1 MPVDIQSP
9 SLCLGIV
16 GTGAMG
22 RGIAQIAAQAGIRV
36 LLFDALHGAAAGARE
51 TVTGT
56 LARLA
61 EKGKI
66 SAAALAAASAKLE
79 VVARLDELASAQI
92 IVEAIVENL
101 DVKKALFQQLED
113 IVAADCILAT
123 NTSSLSVT
131 SIAAACKRPER
142 VGGFH
147 FFNPVPLMKI
157 VEVIDGLLTAP
168 WVSAALLVL
177 GQRMGHTA
185 VRARDTP
192 GFIVNHAGRGF
203 VTEALRVL
211 GEGVT
216 DFWEVDRIMREAAG
230 FRMGPFELLDLTGLD
245 VSQPVMESIYRQYY
259 EEPRYRPSAIAA
271 QRLAGGALGRK
282 SGRGFYSYA
291 NGAAEP
297 MPVAAVPAAKAA
309 RVWVS
314 QTHPEWADVLREI
327 AAKAGTEVET
337 DYMPTSE
344 ALCIVTP
351 LGADATTAC
360 VTQGLDPCRTV
371 AIDCLFGVGAG
382 RTARRTL
389 MSTPLTTASMRDAAH
404 ALFAADG
411 TAVSVIRDSAGF
423 VAQRVVACI
432 VNIGSDIAQQRVA
445 SPADIDRAVTLG
457 LGYPKGPLAFGDAL
471 GAMNVLTVLEAMQH
485 FYGDP
490 RYRPS
495 PWLKRRALLG
505 VSLLTEEA

>member
-1 MPVDIQSP
+1 MAVDIQSP
-9 SLCLGIV
+9 SLCIGIV

-22 RGIAQIAAQAGIRV
+22 RGVAQIAAQAGIRV
-36 LLFDALHGAAAGARE
+36 LLFDALHGAAATARE

-56 LARLA
+56 LGKLA

-66 SAAALAAASAKLE
+66 TAAALAAASAKLE
-79 VVARLDELASAQI
+79 VVSRLDELATAQI

-113 IVAADCILAT
+113 IIAADCILAT

-142 VGGFH
+142 IGGFH

-168 WVSAALLVL
+168 WVSAALLAL

-203 VTEALRVL
+203 VTEALRIIS
-211 GEGVT
+211 EGVT
-216 DFWEVDRIMREAAG
+216 DFREIDSVMREAAG
-230 FRMGPFELLDLTGLD
+230 FRMGPFELMDLTGLD
-245 VSQPVMESIYRQYY
+245 VSQPVMESIYNQYY
-259 EEPRYRPSAIAA
+259 QEPRYRPSALAA
-271 QRLAGGALGRK
+271 QRLAGGLLGRK
-282 SGRGFYSYA
+282 TGRGFYSYS
-291 NGAAEP
+291 NGTPEP
-297 MPVAAVPAAKAA
+297 SPAAAVPVAKAA
-309 RVWVS
+309 SVWVS
-314 QTHPEWADVLREI
+314 QTHPEWAGVLREI
-327 AAKAGTEVET
+327 ADAAGIEVET
-337 DYMPTSE
+337 GYTPGSG

-360 VTQGLDPCRTV
+360 VTQGLDPGRTV
-371 AIDCLFGVGAG
+371 AIDCLFGIGK
-382 RTARRTL
+382 RRTL
-389 MSTPLTTASMRDAAH
+389 MTTPLTTAAMRDAAH

-411 TAVSVIRDSAGF
+411 AAVSMIRDSAGF
-423 VAQRVVACI
+423 VAQRIVACI
-432 VNIGSDIAQQRVA
+432 VNIGCDIAQQRVA

-471 GAMNVLTVLEAMQH
+471 GAMKVLSVLEAMQD